1 MLGTND
7 LLEGLSS
14 EMTATRMEQFL
25 TDMGLRISKRRKEL
39 KLTQEQVAEKMEV
52 SLQTISCIELGKKAI
67 RPENLANLCA
77 VLDITAD
84 YILVGKKNENQL
96 VGIIKKLALLPD
108 DDMIMIEQLTDHFLK
123 K

>member
-1 MLGTND
+1 
-7 LLEGLSS
+7 
-14 EMTATRMEQFL
+14 MTDKMFL
-25 TDMGLRISKRRKEL
+25 VDMGLRISKRRKEL

-77 VLDITAD
+77 VLDTTSD
-84 YILVGKKNENQL
+84 YILMGKKNENQL
-96 VGIIKKLALLPD
+96 VGIIKKFASLPD

>member
-1 MLGTND
+1 
-7 LLEGLSS
+7 
-14 EMTATRMEQFL
+14 MTDKQFL
-25 TDMGLRISKRRKEL
+25 IAMGTRISKRRKEL